1 LTLPHGK
8 DAGQTPL
15 FTTCVKFEWRQCE
28 KNIGRSYCRGGVMP
42 LTVVTK
48 HHHQYKEDEP

>member
-15 FTTCVKFEWRQCE
+15 FTTCVKFELRQCE